1 MKKLYM
7 ALLLAFAGITNADA
21 QAEREFFVNIAV
33 SSITAVAKES
43 NISRSE
49 SENYSSLSLGFNH
62 LNPLTAN
69 EKLWTSLGG
78 GFAWVRDGDDAG
90 WVRLHFPLSLKYKAK
105 ASEHFVLEPYA
116 GLTGTLN
123 LFDYAKGNCG
133 LSGNRISV
141 GWHAGL
147 DFNIHRF
154 VVGIGYEKDFTNYD
168 SFELGNREGHTR
180 WSSISFKLGCRFD

>member
-90 WVRLHFPLSLKYKAK
+90 WVRLHFPLSLKYRAK
-105 ASEHFVLEPYA
+105 ASEHFVIEPYA
-116 GLTGTLN
+116 GLTGTLH
-123 LFDYAKGNCG
+123 LFYYAQNSSGTD
-133 LSGNRISV
+133 GNRVSV
-141 GWHAGL
+141 GWHTGV
-147 DFNIHRF
+147 DFNIHKF
-154 VVGIGYEKDFTNYD
+154 VVGLGYEKDFTNYK
-168 SFELGNREGHTR
+168 SYVYGNSEVHSR
-180 WSSISFKLGCRFD
+180 WSSMSLKLAFRFE

>member
-7 ALLLAFAGITNADA
+7 ALLLAFAEITNADA

-90 WVRLHFPLSLKYKAK
+90 WVRLHFPLSLKYRAK
-105 ASEHFVLEPYA
+105 ASEHFVIEPYA
-116 GLTGTLN
+116 GLTGTLH
-123 LFDYAKGNCG
+123 LFYYAQNSSGTD
-133 LSGNRISV
+133 GNRVSV
-141 GWHAGL
+141 GWHTGV
-147 DFNIHRF
+147 DFNIHKF
-154 VVGIGYEKDFTNYD
+154 VVGLGYEKDFTNYK
-168 SFELGNREGHTR
+168 SYVYGNSEVHSR
-180 WSSISFKLGCRFD
+180 WSSMSLKLAFRFE

>member
-1 MKKLYM
+1 M

-90 WVRLHFPLSLKYKAK
+90 WVRLHFPLSLKYRAK
-105 ASEHFVLEPYA
+105 ASEHFVIEPYA
-116 GLTGTLN
+116 GLTGTLH
-123 LFDYAKGNCG
+123 LFYYAQNSSGTD
-133 LSGNRISV
+133 GNRVSV
-141 GWHAGL
+141 GWHTGV
-147 DFNIHRF
+147 DFNIHKF
-154 VVGIGYEKDFTNYD
+154 VVGLGYEKDFTNYK
-168 SFELGNREGHTR
+168 SYVYGNSEVHSR
-180 WSSISFKLGCRFD
+180 WSSMSLKLAFRFE

>member
-90 WVRLHFPLSLKYKAK
+90 WVRLHFPLSLKYRAK
-105 ASEHFVLEPYA
+105 ASEHFVIEPYA
-116 GLTGTLN
+116 GLTGTLH
-123 LFDYAKGNCG
+123 LFYYAQNISGTD
-133 LSGNRISV
+133 GNRVSV
-141 GWHAGL
+141 GWHTGI
-147 DFNIHRF
+147 DFNIHKF
-154 VVGIGYEKDFTNYD
+154 VVGLGYEKDFTNYK
-168 SFELGNREGHTR
+168 SYVYGNSEVHSR
-180 WSSISFKLGCRFD
+180 WSSMSLKLAFRFE

>member
-69 EKLWTSLGG
+69 EKRWTSLGG

-90 WVRLHFPLSLKYKAK
+90 WVRLHFPLSLKYRAK
-105 ASEHFVLEPYA
+105 ASEHFVIEPYA
-116 GLTGTLN
+116 GLTGTLH
-123 LFDYAKGNCG
+123 LFYYAQNSSGTD
-133 LSGNRISV
+133 GNRVSV
-141 GWHAGL
+141 GWHTGV
-147 DFNIHRF
+147 DFNIHKF
-154 VVGIGYEKDFTNYD
+154 VVGLGYEKDFTNYK
-168 SFELGNREGHTR
+168 SYVYGNSEVHSR
-180 WSSISFKLGCRFD
+180 WSSMSLKLAFRFE

>member
-90 WVRLHFPLSLKYKAK
+90 WVRLHFPLSLKYRAK
-105 ASEHFVLEPYA
+105 ASEHFVIEPYA
-116 GLTGTLN
+116 GLTGTLH
-123 LFDYAKGNCG
+123 LFYYAQNSSGTD
-133 LSGNRISV
+133 GNRVSV
-141 GWHAGL
+141 GWHTGI
-147 DFNIHRF
+147 DFNIHKF
-154 VVGIGYEKDFTNYD
+154 VVGLGYEKDFTNYK
-168 SFELGNREGHTR
+168 SYVYGNSEVHSR
-180 WSSISFKLGCRFD
+180 WSSMSLKLAFRFE